1 MPCTISELF
10 SAADLTPEGVVR
22 WGTRLPTSQPGV
34 YAVSLTDATDA
45 IDATRVEAPLDRL
58 AFETWLRVRPEL
70 MLDGTRPTVEQLMER
85 VGGFWLPDESVLY
98 VGLATTL
105 ASRVQGYYR
114 TPIGARRPH
123 AGGYFLKL
131 LTNLDELWVH
141 YAPCADPDLAEDQ
154 MLMHF
159 SSKVSNEAKAILM
172 DPAHPFPFANLE
184 RPRGG
189 RKAHGLRGA
198 REPRF
203 PDGVTDRAARPSPRT
218 IAPHDARGSG
228 SGRTQRVTAADLRAG
243 QIRIPSIGSAPTKS
257 LLPSMKGTIDV
268 TLRGRALRAS
278 WDPRMGPDRE
288 RSGVL
293 RVGPVLRQLVDEDEM
308 LEVSV
313 HNGAVVIR

>member
-1 MPCTISELF
+1 MPSIVSELF
-10 SAADLTPEGVVR
+10 SAADLVPEGVVR
-22 WGTRLPTSQPGV
+22 WGTPLPTSQPGV

-70 MLDGTRPTVEQLMER
+70 TLDGTRPRVEQLMER

-105 ASRVQGYYR
+105 GSRVQGYYR

-131 LTNLDELWVH
+131 LANLDRLWVH
-141 YAPCADPDLAEDQ
+141 YAPCREPDAVEDA
-154 MLMHF
+154 ML
-159 SSKVSNEAKAILM
+159 SSFCSNASDAANPVLI

-184 RPRGG
+184 WPRGV

-203 PDGVTDRAARPSPRT
+203 TGGVTDRAAPPLPRT
-218 IAPHDARGSG
+218 IAPPDARGSR

-243 QIRIPSIGSAPTKS
+243 QSRIPSIGSASTKS
-257 LLPSMKGTIDV
+257 LLPPMKGTIDV
-268 TLRGRALRAS
+268 TLRGRALRAP

-293 RVGPVLRQLVDEDEM
+293 RIGPVLRQLVDADEV
-308 LEVSV
+308 LEVLSA
-313 HNGAVVIR
+313 NGALLIR